1 MFTQEQEVKRSKEWK
16 VVMAISSILIIVIAV
31 FFLFRMFH
39 SNPLEGTWV
48 NEENDMILKIKGGT
62 TMVMEV
68 PGALDGNDMELQLKY
83 TIDRSEK
90 TITIEVDDAEI
101 QKALDNSKARTLAEE
116 TVKNEADQITSSYDY
131 SVEQDEMTLTEREY
145 GDQLTFVRK

>member
-48 NEENDMILKIKGGT
+48 NEENDMTLKIKGGT

-83 TIDRSEK
+83 TIDRSE
-90 TITIEVDDAEI
+90 IEVDDAEI
-101 QKALDNSKARTLAEE
+101 QKALDNSNGTLTEE

>member
-1 MFTQEQEVKRSKEWK
+1 MFTQEQEVKRSKEWNI
-16 VVMAISSILIIVIAV
+16 VMTISSVLIVVIAV

-48 NEENDMILKIKGGT
+48 NEESDMTLKIKGGS

-68 PGALDGNDMELQLKY
+68 PGALGGDDLELNLNY

-90 TITIEVDDAEI
+90 LITIEADDAEI
-101 QKALDNSKARTLAEE
+101 QKAVDASDGTVTEE
-116 TVKNEADQITSSYDY
+116 AVKNEAEQITSSYDY

-145 GDQLTFVRK
+145 GDQLTFVKK

>member
-1 MFTQEQEVKRSKEWK
+1 MFTQEQEVKRSKEWNI
-16 VVMAISSILIIVIAV
+16 VMTISSILIVVIAV

-48 NEENDMILKIKGGT
+48 NEENDMTLKIKGGST
-62 TMVMEV
+62 IVMEV
-68 PGALDGNDMELQLKY
+68 PGALDGNDLELNLNY

-90 TITIEVDDAEI
+90 MITIEADDAEI
-101 QKALDNSKARTLAEE
+101 QKAVEASDGTVTEE
-116 TVKNEADQITSSYDY
+116 AVKNEADQITSSYDY

-145 GDQLTFVRK
+145 GDQLTFVKK

>member
-48 NEENDMILKIKGGT
+48 NEEN
-62 TMVMEV
+62 
-68 PGALDGNDMELQLKY
+68 Y
-83 TIDRSEK
+83 
-90 TITIEVDDAEI
+90 
-101 QKALDNSKARTLAEE
+101 
-116 TVKNEADQITSSYDY
+116 
-131 SVEQDEMTLTEREY
+131 Y
-145 GDQLTFVRK
+145 GHGSAGSIGWQ